1 MNNATEPRTVR
12 TSLGVDVPV
21 VQIRNMWVRVPQWLV
36 PVAMR
41 VAGGRVVVVRVVV
54 VVVVS
59 VFVVVFDRVVMVL
72 MEMVRP
78 EDP

>member
-1 MNNATEPRTVR
+1 M
-12 TSLGVDVPV
+12 DVPV
-21 VQIRNMWVRVPQWLV
+21 VQIRNMWVRVAQWLV

-54 VVVVS
+54 VAVVVR
-59 VFVVVFDRVVMVL
+59 VLVVVFDRVVMVL

>member
-1 MNNATEPRTVR
+1 M
-12 TSLGVDVPV
+12 DVPV
-21 VQIRNMWVRVPQWLV
+21 VQIRNMWMRVPQWFV

-41 VAGGRVVVVRVVV
+41 VAGGLVVV
-54 VVVVS
+54 VVVVAVVVR
-59 VFVVVFDRVVMVL
+59 VFVVVFDRVVMVV